1 MRALAGPAM
10 LAVMVGGFLIARQCS
25 ADKLPPR
32 DFTARELTGVDES
45 GSCYSLST
53 ILAANRVVSASTSTW
68 DSPRDGTWRLKL
80 ESVVQGYGG
89 PQHLFRTLT
98 FEQSG
103 DRVRLVSVDASK
115 HQPDTIQ
122 SNIDD
127 LLDAPTS
134 LKSTPVDRCGKNGGT
149 GYRYKPR

>member
-10 LAVMVGGFLIARQCS
+10 LAVMACGFLITKQCS

-32 DFTARELTGVDES
+32 DFIEREFAAGDES

-68 DSPRDGTWRLKL
+68 DSPRNGTWRLKL
-80 ESVVQGYGG
+80 ESVIQGYGG
-89 PQHLFRTLT
+89 PEHLFRTLT

-115 HQPDTIQ
+115 NQPDTIQ
-122 SNIDD
+122 SNVDD
-127 LLDAPTS
+127 LLDAPTALS
-134 LKSTPVDRCGKNGGT
+134 STPVDRCGKNGGT
-149 GYRYKPR
+149 GYRFKAR